1 MYRRRSRVPRELR
14 PRPRR
19 SALSARSRQLSTDR
33 TPPGRTESLACL
45 ATKLI
50 LVLSLSAARCLS
62 AFGPWQKFRF
72 TAIDVRFW
80 RCSGSLSHWT
90 MVQLHIAAQI
100 PKTCIALRAPS
111 YCDVWRGDLVHTM
124 RSVLIGLVSII
135 AVCGVALFSINHPSG
150 KLRDF
155 IEWHPGF
162 SPDGGDGWMEIPAL
176 VALATKV
183 AAIALS
189 LRSPVR

>member
-72 TAIDVRFW
+72 TAIDVR
-80 RCSGSLSHWT
+80 CSGSLSHWT
-90 MVQLHIAAQI
+90 MVQLHIAA
-100 PKTCIALRAPS
+100 PVPNPFLALRPPS
-111 YCDVWRGDLVHTM
+111 YYH
-124 RSVLIGLVSII
+124 
-135 AVCGVALFSINHPSG
+135 AL
-150 KLRDF
+150 
-155 IEWHPGF
+155 
-162 SPDGGDGWMEIPAL
+162 
-176 VALATKV
+176 
-183 AAIALS
+183 
-189 LRSPVR
+189 PVYL